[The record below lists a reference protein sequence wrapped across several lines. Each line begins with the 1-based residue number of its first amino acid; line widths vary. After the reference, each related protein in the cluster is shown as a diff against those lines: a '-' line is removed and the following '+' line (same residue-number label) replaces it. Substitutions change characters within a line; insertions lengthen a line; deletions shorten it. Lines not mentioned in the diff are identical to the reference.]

1 MEDVYKIEGI
11 YKPFKFGLTGVD
23 AIKQRIRVITS
34 TVLGTCVMDRELGV
48 DDVSQDLTT
57 LGARQL
63 MIAMVITAINE
74 QEPAVEIQEVD
85 IVEDADFEKTGRLVP
100 IIKFTINEDGEGGN
114 V

>member
-1 MEDVYKIEGI
+1 MADIHTTEGI
-11 YKPFKFGLTGVD
+11 YKPFQFGLKGVD
-23 AIKQRIRVITS
+23 AVKQRIRIITS
-34 TVLGTCVMDRELGV
+34 TVLGTCVMDREFGV
-48 DDVSQDLTT
+48 DDVGQDLTT

-100 IIKFTINEDGEGGN
+100 IIRFTINEDGEGGN

>member
-1 MEDVYKIEGI
+1 MATLYEITGI

-23 AIKQRIRVITS
+23 AIKQRIRIITS

-63 MIAMVITAINE
+63 MVAMVITAINE
-74 QEPAVEIQEVD
+74 QEPNVEIQEVD

-100 IIKFTINEDGEGGN
+100 IIRFTINEDGEGAN